1 MIKIRNLSKS
11 YKGKK
16 YNIKVLDNINMDI
29 KQGEFTAIVGE
40 SGSGKS
46 TLLRILGCLDKFD
59 TGEYIL
65 DGVDIAK
72 HKQGKLA
79 EIRNSK
85 IGFIFQNFSLIPE
98 YTVYENIEMPMG
110 YAGVKNEHR
119 RKKVEELLARFNL
132 EDKIDVYPNMISG
145 GQQQRI
151 AIARALSNNPKIIL
165 ADEPTGN
172 LDENNMKYVMELFKE
187 INKTGVTVIMVTH
200 DKVASSYADKI
211 IEMEIL

>member
-16 YNIKVLDNINMDI
+16 YDIKVLDNINIDI

-65 DGVDIAK
+65 DGMNIAK
-72 HKQGKLA
+72 HKRSKLA

-110 YAGVKNEHR
+110 YAGVKSECR
-119 RKKVEELLARFNL
+119 RKNVKELLAKFNL
-132 EDKIDVYPNMISG
+132 EDKIDVYPNMLSG

-172 LDENNMKYVMELFKE
+172 LDENNMQYIMELFKE
-187 INKTGVTVIMVTH
+187 INISGVTVIMVTH
-200 DKVASSYADKI
+200 DKVAASYADKI
-211 IEMEIL
+211 IKMRIL